1 MPFICWF
8 RPWCKFAVSLCVMI
22 VKLIFFGFGK
32 KQQFAVISSGFLWWT
47 FCIILWHYRTITH
60 LVQKII
66 YSRSFLIVIALN
78 TSYHV
83 CMCSSHYCKCTE
95 NWSAAML
102 NQQAIIT
109 NAKWF
114 SKKWHHFYS
123 FYNLTMLSLQHGEQ
137 TSVEHRK
144 L

>member
-1 MPFICWF
+1 M
-8 RPWCKFAVSLCVMI
+8 CVC
-22 VKLIFFGFGK
+22 V
-32 KQQFAVISSGFLWWT
+32 A
-47 FCIILWHYRTITH
+47 HITASA
-60 LVQKII
+60 QK
-66 YSRSFLIVIALN
+66 
-78 TSYHV
+78 TDP
-83 CMCSSHYCKCTE
+83 
-95 NWSAAML
+95 AAML